1 MRSKEVTSL
10 RTALRYLAKGD
21 NLAMKVRLAVIL
33 LASAAPSVMLGL
45 VLARHLL

>member
-1 MRSKEVTSL
+1 MRPKEVTSL
-10 RTALRYLAKGD
+10 RTALKYLVRGD
-21 NLAMKVRLAVIL
+21 NRAMKIRLGCIL